1 MFFFIKSKKLHYFL
15 IIILKLL
22 TNQYIFC
29 KLYCNYMKKILIL
42 LFLLLNLSFLIA
54 YEEDEISDDYY
65 SIFHSSFFLK
75 QIKFGTIS
83 LLNFKYFSFGL
94 ANQLIFN
101 STAIRYKI
109 YNYISDYSCL
119 IDTLNSIVLRQKF
132 GIVFTIKI
140 PLKKT

>member
-1 MFFFIKSKKLHYFL
+1 
-15 IIILKLL
+15 
-22 TNQYIFC
+22 
-29 KLYCNYMKKILIL
+29 MKKILIL

>member
-1 MFFFIKSKKLHYFL
+1 
-15 IIILKLL
+15 
-22 TNQYIFC
+22 
-29 KLYCNYMKKILIL
+29 MKKTLIF
-42 LFLLLNLSFLIA
+42 LFLLLNLSFLFT
-54 YEEDEISDDYY
+54 YEEDVISNDDY
-65 SIFHSSFFLK
+65 SFFHSNFFLK

-94 ANQLIFN
+94 ANQLVFN
-101 STAIRYKI
+101 STAMRYKI
-109 YNYISDYSCL
+109 YNYISDYSYL